1 MARHLD
7 RSLIRPIEDHV
18 DIELGDVLDL
28 PRILSII
35 QSYKITHIIHTAAL
49 IGALSHKNP
58 PQSIRINVI
67 GTLNIL
73 EAARFMK
80 VQRVV
85 YTTLPEPGRTSVFI
99 PNSPLESL
107 SKII

>member
-1 MARHLD
+1 MGVIGSMISSRFVQEGHRPVIMARHLD

-49 IGALSHKNP
+49 LSFAKVMEHYQFYYIP
-58 PQSIRINVI
+58 L
-67 GTLNIL
+67 TFIL
-73 EAARFMK
+73 
-80 VQRVV
+80 
-85 YTTLPEPGRTSVFI
+85 
-99 PNSPLESL
+99 SPDYGGED
-107 SKII
+107 KGEGV